1 MDFWGGGQCFV
12 WGWHGGRRFF
22 FEERPKEEICG
33 SQHAPV
39 AASFGER
46 RPDGR
51 AGTCLAVRT
60 DCDRGSIKGS
70 VEVSVRG
77 LYL

>member
-1 MDFWGGGQCFV
+1 MD
-12 WGWHGGRRFF
+12 
-22 FEERPKEEICG
+22 
-33 SQHAPV
+33 PV
-39 AASFGER
+39 TASFGER

-70 VEVSVRG
+70 AEVSVRG